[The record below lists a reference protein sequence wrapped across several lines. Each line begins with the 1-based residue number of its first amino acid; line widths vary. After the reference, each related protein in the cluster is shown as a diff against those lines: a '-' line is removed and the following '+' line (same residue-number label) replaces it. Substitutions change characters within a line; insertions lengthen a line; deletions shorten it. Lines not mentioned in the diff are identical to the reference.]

1 MVCPSTLLETGLLLM
16 KIKLHGIFKEAYP
29 GDFEIEADTV
39 ADAIEGWSRQVKF
52 YEHLSYEY
60 RPVVRVVGFDDYD
73 SLYEK
78 TEQNEIHLVPAM
90 MGGGGK
96 FGSILIGAALIGLSF
111 IPGAQA
117 GTLLLG
123 KFATGVLAT
132 GIGMVLSGVM
142 GLFIKAPSVSKAN
155 DPEASKYLGL
165 SNNTTA
171 IGTPIA
177 ICYGE
182 VPVDGHVLTLN
193 VDATDMVTG
202 TFPANP
208 I

>member
-1 MVCPSTLLETGLLLM
+1 M

-29 GDFEIEADTV
+29 GDYEIQADTV
-39 ADAIEGWSRQVKF
+39 AEAIEGWSRQVGF
-52 YEHLSYEY
+52 YEHLTYEF
-60 RPVVRVVGFDDYD
+60 RPIVRVVGFDTYD

-78 TEQNEIHLVPAM
+78 TEQKVIHLVPAM

-96 FGSILIGAALIGLSF
+96 FGSILIGAALIGLAF
-111 IPGAQA
+111 IPGAA
-117 GTLLLG
+117 PASLLLG
-123 KFATGVLAT
+123 KFATGVLAA

-142 GLFIKAPSVSKAN
+142 GLFIKAPSVSKSK
-155 DPEASKYLGL
+155 DPDASKYLGL

-182 VPVDGHVLTLN
+182 VPQQGHVLALN

-208 I
+208 T

>member
-1 MVCPSTLLETGLLLM
+1 M

-29 GDFEIEADTV
+29 GDYEIEATT
-39 ADAIEGWSRQVKF
+39 AAEAIEGWSRQVGF
-52 YEHLSYEY
+52 YEHLTYEF
-60 RPVVRVVGFDDYD
+60 RPVARVVGFDTFD
-73 SLYEK
+73 SLHEI

-96 FGSILIGAALIGLSF
+96 FGSILIGAALIGIAVLNPGIGGMVLS
-111 IPGAQA
+111 QA
-117 GTLLLG
+117 GVGAFLG
-123 KFATGVLAT
+123 A

-142 GLFIKAPSVSKAN
+142 GLFIKAPSVSKSK

-182 VPVDGHVLTLN
+182 VPVAGHVLALN
-193 VDATDMVTG
+193 VDATDMVNG
-202 TFPANP
+202 TFPVNP
-208 I
+208 T

>member
-1 MVCPSTLLETGLLLM
+1 MQ
-16 KIKLHGIFKEAYP
+16 IKLHGIFKEAYP
-29 GDFEIEADTV
+29 GDYEIQADTI
-39 ADAIEGWSRQVKF
+39 AEAIEGWSRQVAF
-52 YEHLSYEY
+52 YEHLPYDQ
-60 RPVVRVVGFDDYD
+60 RPVVRVVGCDDID
-73 SLYEK
+73 KLYEK
-78 TEQNEIHLVPAM
+78 TEQIEIHLVPAM

-123 KFATGVLAT
+123 KFATGVLAA

-142 GLFIKAPSVSKAN
+142 GLFIKAPSVSKSK
-155 DPEASKYLGL
+155 DPDASKYLGL

-182 VPVDGHVLTLN
+182 VPVEGHVLALN

-202 TFPANP
+202 TFPTNP
-208 I
+208 T